1 VAAKVRYPAKCGPI
15 PALVLGF
22 GAARVGRSPFRGGS
36 FGPALPFTST
46 ADIGSNLWM
55 VENTLCCLA
64 FLGFMFTFTATSSRS
79 SSGHTPPGRD
89 SLPEGSSSPLI
100 TNHHPPTDLQ
110 RFDKKKAAIMTTPVD
125 LPPCPS
131 VSVKTMH
138 MAGLLVDVHG
148 LDELAQS
155 ATRITCL
162 WLHHQRQRSKERMAD
177 IAARSVAAWNETVR
191 SGSRSK
197 PTADR
202 GLIALA
208 FDQRNH
214 GSRLVQELSNESWNK
229 GNETHAQDMFGVVAG
244 AVTDQE
250 ILL

>member
-1 VAAKVRYPAKCGPI
+1 
-15 PALVLGF
+15 
-22 GAARVGRSPFRGGS
+22 
-36 FGPALPFTST
+36 
-46 ADIGSNLWM
+46 
-55 VENTLCCLA
+55 
-64 FLGFMFTFTATSSRS
+64 
-79 SSGHTPPGRD
+79 
-89 SLPEGSSSPLI
+89 
-100 TNHHPPTDLQ
+100 
-110 RFDKKKAAIMTTPVD
+110 MTTPVD

-131 VSVKTMH
+131 VSIKTMH

-148 LDELAQS
+148 LDELAPS

-177 IAARSVAAWNETVR
+177 IAARSVAAWNETAR

-202 GLIALA
+202 GLVALA

-214 GSRLVQELSNESWNK
+214 GTRLVQELSNESWNK